1 MRYNT
6 DVYGVPKGIIGTS
19 NRGTL
24 NNGGIRDPLQ
34 YVNRNDEEIQKS
46 MALSYDDNRSAA
58 RKSF

>member
-46 MALSYDDNRSAA
+46 MALSYDD
-58 RKSF
+58 KY